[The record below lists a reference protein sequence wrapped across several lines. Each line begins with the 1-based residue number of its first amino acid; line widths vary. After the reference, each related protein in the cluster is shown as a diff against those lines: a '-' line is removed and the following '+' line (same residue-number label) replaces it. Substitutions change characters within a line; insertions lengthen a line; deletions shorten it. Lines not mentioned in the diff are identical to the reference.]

1 MRKVT
6 KNPRLLGSWEDFKT
20 IFLTWTSWRALGNL
34 WTCKNYGNNSVYID
48 VYVYVCIC
56 IHMWG
61 ICVYMCIHIYVC
73 THFLRRLSKSSQV
86 FQGVWDPEEEKN
98 RFICITRAQQSL
110 PRVREGLLWGSHIW
124 GSTLSAAGDWLS
136 CASVVAVKD
145 KGVSGWNFVQ
155 TSL

>member
-1 MRKVT
+1 MHT
-6 KNPRLLGSWEDFKT
+6 
-20 IFLTWTSWRALGNL
+20 
-34 WTCKNYGNNSVYID
+34 Y

-110 PRVREGLLWGSHIW
+110 PRVREGLL
-124 GSTLSAAGDWLS
+124 
-136 CASVVAVKD
+136 
-145 KGVSGWNFVQ
+145 
-155 TSL
+155 